1 MAISKVTNVYY
12 VVPDM
17 DAALAFYR
25 DTLGL
30 AIKFQDGDKWTQF
43 DVGGTQVAL
52 ATPAPGQ
59 VDPGQNATVVLQ
71 VDDLTATRAQLAAQ
85 GIAVSE
91 IIGMGGHGSFFTCR
105 DPAGNMVQFF
115 ARS

>member
-17 DAALAFYR
+17 DAAVAFYR

-30 AIKFQDGDKWTQF
+30 NVKFRDGDKWTQF
-43 DVGGTQVAL
+43 DVGGTQVAV

-59 VDPGQNATVVLQ
+59 VDPGSNATVVLQ
-71 VDDLTATRAQLAAQ
+71 VDDLAATRSELTAQ

-91 IIGMGGHGSFFTCR
+91 VVAMGDHGSFFTCR
-105 DPAGNMVQFF
+105 DPAGNVVQFF
-115 ARS
+115 ART

>member
-30 AIKFQDGDKWTQF
+30 NVKFQDGDKWTQF
-43 DVGGTQVAL
+43 DVGGTQVAI
-52 ATPAPGQ
+52 ATPAAGQAEPGS
-59 VDPGQNATVVLQ
+59 NATVVLQ
-71 VDDLTATRAQLAAQ
+71 VDDLAATRDELSAR

-91 IIGMGGHGSFFTCR
+91 VIGMGGHGSFFTCR
-105 DPAGNMVQFF
+105 DPAGNVVQFF
-115 ARS
+115 ARA

>member
-1 MAISKVTNVYY
+1 MAISKVTNIYY

-30 AIKFQDGDKWTQF
+30 AVKFQDGDKWTQF

-71 VDDLTATRAQLAAQ
+71 VDDLIATRADLTAR
-85 GIAVSE
+85 GIAVSQV
-91 IIGMGGHGSFFTCR
+91 IDMGGHGNFFTCR
-105 DPAGNMVQFF
+105 DPAGNVVQFF
-115 ARS
+115 ARG

>member
-1 MAISKVTNVYY
+1 MNVVKVTNVYY

-30 AIKFQDGDKWTQF
+30 NVKFQDGDKWTQF
-43 DVGGTQVAL
+43 DVGSTQVAI

-59 VDPGQNATVVLQ
+59 VAAGSNATVVLQ
-71 VDDLTATRAQLAAQ
+71 VDDLAATRAELMAR
-85 GIAVSE
+85 GIAVSDV
-91 IIGMGGHGSFFTCR
+91 IDMGDHGSFFTCR
-105 DPAGNMVQFF
+105 DPAGNVVQFF
-115 ARS
+115 ARR

>member
-43 DVGGTQVAL
+43 DVGGTQLAL

-85 GIAVSE
+85 GLAVSE

>member
-1 MAISKVTNVYY
+1 MTISKVTNVYY

-30 AIKFQDGDKWTQF
+30 AVKFQDGAKWTQF
-43 DVGGTQVAL
+43 DVGGTQMAL

-59 VDPGQNATVVLQ
+59 VAPGQNATVVLQ
-71 VDDLTATRAQLAAQ
+71 VDDLAATRAGLTAH

-91 IIGMGGHGSFFTCR
+91 VIGMGGHGSFFTCR
-105 DPAGNMVQFF
+105 DPAGNVVQFF

>member
-1 MAISKVTNVYY
+1 MAVSKVTNVYY

-30 AIKFQDGDKWTQF
+30 AVKFQDGDKWTQF

-59 VDPGQNATVVLQ
+59 VDPGRNATVVLQ

-91 IIGMGGHGSFFTCR
+91 IIGMGGHGSFFTCP
-105 DPAGNMVQFF
+105 DPAGNVVQFF

>member
-17 DAALAFYR
+17 NAALAFYR

-85 GIAVSE
+85 DIAVSE

-105 DPAGNMVQFF
+105 DPAGNVVQFF

>member
-1 MAISKVTNVYY
+1 MTVSKVTNVYY

-17 DAALAFYR
+17 DAAVAFYR

-30 AIKFQDGDKWTQF
+30 NVKFQDGDKWTQF
-43 DVGGTQVAL
+43 DVGGTQVAI

-59 VDPGQNATVVLQ
+59 VDPGSNATVVLQ
-71 VDDLTATRAQLAAQ
+71 VDDLAATRADLTAR

-91 IIGMGGHGSFFTCR
+91 VIGMGDHGSFFTCR
-105 DPAGNMVQFF
+105 DPAGNVVQFF
-115 ARS
+115 ARA

>member
-30 AIKFQDGDKWTQF
+30 TVKFQDGDKWTQF

-59 VDPGQNATVVLQ
+59 VDPGRNATVVLQ
-71 VDDLTATRAQLAAQ
+71 VDDLAATRADLTAQ
-85 GIAVSE
+85 GIALSDVIS
-91 IIGMGGHGSFFTCR
+91 MGSHGSFFTCR
-105 DPAGNMVQFF
+105 DPAGNVVQFF
-115 ARS
+115 ARG

>member
-17 DAALAFYR
+17 NAALAFYR

-30 AIKFQDGDKWTQF
+30 TVKFQDGEKWTQF

-59 VDPGQNATVVLQ
+59 VEPGQNATVVMQ
-71 VDDLTATRAQLAAQ
+71 VDDLAAVRDELATQ
-85 GIAVSE
+85 GIAVSDV
-91 IIGMGGHGSFFTCR
+91 IGMGDHGSFFTCR
-105 DPAGNMVQFF
+105 DPAGNVVQFF

>member
-17 DAALAFYR
+17 DAALTFYR

-30 AIKFQDGDKWTQF
+30 TVKFQDGAKWTQF

-59 VDPGQNATVVLQ
+59 VEPGQNATVVLQ
-71 VDDLTATRAQLAAQ
+71 VDDLAATRAQLAAQ

-91 IIGMGGHGSFFTCR
+91 VIGMGSHGSFFTCR
-105 DPAGNMVQFF
+105 DPAGNVVQFF

>member
-30 AIKFQDGDKWTQF
+30 AVKFQDGDKWTQF
-43 DVGGTQVAL
+43 DVGGTQLAL

-59 VDPGQNATVVLQ
+59 VDPGHNATVVLQ
-71 VDDLTATRAQLAAQ
+71 VDDLTATRTQLAAQ

>member
-1 MAISKVTNVYY
+1 MNVIKVTNVYY

-30 AIKFQDGDKWTQF
+30 NVKFQDGDRWTQF
-43 DVGGTQVAL
+43 DVGGTQVAI

-59 VDPGQNATVVLQ
+59 VDPGSNATVVLQ
-71 VDDLTATRAQLAAQ
+71 VDDLAATRADLAAR

-91 IIGMGGHGSFFTCR
+91 VIGMGDHSSFFTCR
-105 DPAGNMVQFF
+105 DPAGNVVQFF
-115 ARS
+115 ARA

>member
-1 MAISKVTNVYY
+1 M
-12 VVPDM
+12 
-17 DAALAFYR
+17 
-25 DTLGL
+25 
-30 AIKFQDGDKWTQF
+30 
-43 DVGGTQVAL
+43 AL

-85 GIAVSE
+85 GIALSE

-105 DPAGNMVQFF
+105 DPAGNVVQFF